1 MNVSKS
7 KRQKQKQKQNIERS
21 DERCG
26 KEGCADRGE
35 RADTAAAEA
44 VGDRD
49 DEERRAENRHVKSRG
64 VGTMTIRR
72 Q

>member
-7 KRQKQKQKQNIERS
+7 KRQKQKQNIERS

-26 KEGCADRGE
+26 KEGCADGGE
-35 RADTAAAEA
+35 GADTAAAEA
-44 VGDRD
+44 VEGRD